1 MSNKQNIFFSQKQRE
16 EEKDQKDYYLNKSLK
31 ANNRYKSSKN
41 KDKISKNSNN
51 GDKVSKEHEEY
62 LKKVISTKRRIV
74 VTRALILVVFIALW
88 QIAASL
94 KWIDPFLTSSP
105 SRVIKSF
112 ISLYEDGSLF
122 KHIGITCYE
131 TILGFSLGT
140 ILGALMAIILWSF
153 PLASKIL
160 DPYLVVLNALPK
172 VALAPIIIFWIG
184 NGMPAIIVIALLIS
198 VVTTVISVL
207 TGFNE
212 IDKEKIMLMNTF
224 RASKVQ
230 ILRYLIFPYSIPIF
244 ISALKINVGLSWVGV
259 IMGEFL
265 VAKDGLG
272 FLIVYGGQVAQLD
285 MVMMSIVILSAIAF
299 IMYEI
304 VAFAEKKLVKD
315 RN

>member
-1 MSNKQNIFFSQKQRE
+1 M
-16 EEKDQKDYYLNKSLK
+16 
-31 ANNRYKSSKN
+31 
-41 KDKISKNSNN
+41 
-51 GDKVSKEHEEY
+51 SKEHEIY
-62 LKKVISTKRRIV
+62 LNKVKKTKRKILITRI
-74 VTRALILVVFIALW
+74 LILVIFIALW
-88 QIAASL
+88 QIAANL

-105 SRVIKSF
+105 TRVIESF
-112 ISLYEDGSLF
+112 VSLYEGGGLI
-122 KHIGITCYE
+122 KHIAVTCYE

-140 ILGALMAIILWSF
+140 ILGSLIAVILWWSPF
-153 PLASKIL
+153 VSKIL

-184 NGMPAIIVIALLIS
+184 NGIPAIIVIALLIS
-198 VVTTVISVL
+198 VITTIISVL

-224 RASKVQ
+224 RATKIQ
-230 ILRYLIFPYSIPIF
+230 ILRYLIFPYSVPIL

-265 VAKDGLG
+265 VAKNGLG

-299 IMYEI
+299 IMYEVVAI
-304 VAFAEKKLVKD
+304 VENKLVKD
-315 RN
+315 RS

>member
-1 MSNKQNIFFSQKQRE
+1 MSNKQDSHLIKRQKETKASQRN
-16 EEKDQKDYYLNKSLK
+16 DYLNKNLK
-31 ANNRYKSSKN
+31 VNSKYERTNGEN
-41 KDKISKNSNN
+41 KI
-51 GDKVSKEHEEY
+51 SKEHEAY
-62 LKKVISTKRRIV
+62 LRTVISTKRKIV
-74 VTRALILVVFIALW
+74 VTRVLILVIFIILW
-88 QIAASL
+88 QTAASL

-112 ISLYEDGSLF
+112 ISLYEDGNLF

-140 ILGALMAIILWSF
+140 ILGSFMAIILWSF
-153 PLASKIL
+153 PLVSKIL

-184 NGMPAIIVIALLIS
+184 NGMSAIIVIALLIS
-198 VVTTVISVL
+198 VVTTIISVL

-212 IDKEKIMLMNTF
+212 IDTEKIMLMNTF
-224 RASKVQ
+224 GASKVQ

-265 VAKDGLG
+265 VAKNGLG

-304 VAFAEKKLVKD
+304 VAFVEKKLVQGKS
-315 RN
+315 

>member
-1 MSNKQNIFFSQKQRE
+1 MSKKHDIHLFK
-16 EEKDQKDYYLNKSLK
+16 KT
-31 ANNRYKSSKN
+31 
-41 KDKISKNSNN
+41 
-51 GDKVSKEHEEY
+51 DKVMNKLEMINETSIVTKEHEIY
-62 LKKVISTKRRIV
+62 LKKVKLTKRKIV
-74 VTRALILVVFIALW
+74 IARVLILVTFISLW

-112 ISLYEDGSLF
+112 VSLYENGSLF

-140 ILGALMAIILWSF
+140 ILGALMAIILWAF
-153 PLASKIL
+153 PFVSKIL

-198 VVTTVISVL
+198 VVTTIISVL

-224 RASKVQ
+224 RASKIQ
-230 ILRYLIFPYSIPIF
+230 ILRYLIFPYSIPIL

-265 VAKDGLG
+265 VAKNGLG

-285 MVMMSIVILSAIAF
+285 MVMMSIVILSIIAF
-299 IMYEI
+299 FMYEI
-304 VAFAEKKLVKD
+304 VAFAEKRLIKEKS
-315 RN
+315 

>member
-1 MSNKQNIFFSQKQRE
+1 MKQMSNKQDVYVDSTNE
-16 EEKDQKDYYLNKSLK
+16 
-31 ANNRYKSSKN
+31 NR
-41 KDKISKNSNN
+41 I
-51 GDKVSKEHEEY
+51 SKEHEVY
-62 LKKVISTKRRIV
+62 LKSVISTKRKIV
-74 VTRALILVVFIALW
+74 VTRILILVIFIAFW
-88 QIAASL
+88 QVAANL

-105 SRVIKSF
+105 SRVIKSLME
-112 ISLYEDGSLF
+112 IYQDGSLF

-131 TILGFSLGT
+131 TILGFTLGT
-140 ILGALMAIILWSF
+140 ILGGFIAIILWLF
-153 PLASKIL
+153 PFASKIL

-198 VVTTVISVL
+198 VITTIISVL

-212 IDKEKIMLMNTF
+212 IDKEKIMLMHTF
-224 RASKVQ
+224 RASKIQ

-265 VAKDGLG
+265 VAKNGLG

-285 MVMMSIVILSAIAF
+285 MVMMSIVILAVIAF

-304 VAFAEKKLVKD
+304 VAFTEKILVRD
-315 RN
+315 RS

>member
-1 MSNKQNIFFSQKQRE
+1 MFKK
-16 EEKDQKDYYLNKSLK
+16 K
-31 ANNRYKSSKN
+31 AIQEGKLT
-41 KDKISKNSNN
+41 
-51 GDKVSKEHEEY
+51 KEHELF
-62 LKKVISTKRRIV
+62 LKGVEKDRKWIAISRI
-74 VTRALILVVFIALW
+74 LILVIFVALW
-88 QIAASL
+88 QIAATF

-105 SRVIKSF
+105 VRVVESF

-122 KHIGITCYE
+122 KHIGVTCYE
-131 TILGFSLGT
+131 TILGFSLGE
-140 ILGALMAIILWSF
+140 IFGVLIAVILWWC
-153 PLASKIL
+153 PRVSKIL

-198 VVTTVISVL
+198 IITTIISVL

-212 IDKEKIMLMNTF
+212 IDREKIMLMNTF
-224 RASKVQ
+224 RATKLQ

-265 VAKDGLG
+265 VARNGLG

-285 MVMMSIVILSAIAF
+285 MVMMSIVILSIIAF

-304 VAFAEKKLVKD
+304 VAIMENKLI
-315 RN
+315 RNRD

>member
-1 MSNKQNIFFSQKQRE
+1 MEMAK
-16 EEKDQKDYYLNKSLK
+16 KSVNVSE
-31 ANNRYKSSKN
+31 ANN
-41 KDKISKNSNN
+41 I
-51 GDKVSKEHEEY
+51 SKEHEIY
-62 LKKVISTKRRIV
+62 LNKVKKTKRKILITRI
-74 VTRALILVVFIALW
+74 LILVIFIALW
-88 QIAASL
+88 QIAANL

-105 SRVIKSF
+105 TRVIESF
-112 ISLYEDGSLF
+112 VSLYEGGGLI
-122 KHIGITCYE
+122 KHIAVTCYE

-140 ILGALMAIILWSF
+140 ILGSLIAVILWWSPF
-153 PLASKIL
+153 VSKIL

-184 NGMPAIIVIALLIS
+184 NGIPAIIVIALLIS
-198 VVTTVISVL
+198 VITTIISVL

-224 RASKVQ
+224 RATKIQ
-230 ILRYLIFPYSIPIF
+230 ILRYLIFPYSIPIL

-265 VAKDGLG
+265 VAKNGLG

-299 IMYEI
+299 IMYEVVAI
-304 VAFAEKKLVKD
+304 VENKLVKD
-315 RN
+315 RS

>member
-1 MSNKQNIFFSQKQRE
+1 MAK
-16 EEKDQKDYYLNKSLK
+16 KSVNVSE
-31 ANNRYKSSKN
+31 ANNM
-41 KDKISKNSNN
+41 
-51 GDKVSKEHEEY
+51 SKEHEIY
-62 LKKVISTKRRIV
+62 LNKVKKTKRKILITRI
-74 VTRALILVVFIALW
+74 LILVIFIALW
-88 QIAASL
+88 QIAANL

-105 SRVIKSF
+105 TRVIESF
-112 ISLYEDGSLF
+112 VSLYEGGGLI
-122 KHIGITCYE
+122 KHIAVTCYE

-140 ILGALMAIILWSF
+140 ILGALIAVILWWSPF
-153 PLASKIL
+153 VSKIL

-184 NGMPAIIVIALLIS
+184 NGIPAIIVIALLIS
-198 VVTTVISVL
+198 VITTIIGVL

-224 RASKVQ
+224 RATKIQ
-230 ILRYLIFPYSIPIF
+230 ILRYLIFPYSIPIL

-265 VAKDGLG
+265 VAKNGLG

-299 IMYEI
+299 IMYEVVAI
-304 VAFAEKKLVKD
+304 VENKLVKD
-315 RN
+315 RS

>member
-1 MSNKQNIFFSQKQRE
+1 MEMAK
-16 EEKDQKDYYLNKSLK
+16 KSVNVSE
-31 ANNRYKSSKN
+31 ANNM
-41 KDKISKNSNN
+41 
-51 GDKVSKEHEEY
+51 SKEHEIY
-62 LKKVISTKRRIV
+62 LNKVKKIKRKILITRI
-74 VTRALILVVFIALW
+74 LILVIFIALW
-88 QIAASL
+88 QIAANL

-105 SRVIKSF
+105 TRVIESF
-112 ISLYEDGSLF
+112 VSLYEGGGLI
-122 KHIGITCYE
+122 KHIAVTCYE

-140 ILGALMAIILWSF
+140 ILGSLIAVILWWSPF
-153 PLASKIL
+153 VSKIL

-184 NGMPAIIVIALLIS
+184 NGIPAIIVIALLIS
-198 VVTTVISVL
+198 VITTIISVL

-224 RASKVQ
+224 RATKIQ
-230 ILRYLIFPYSIPIF
+230 ILRYLIFPYSVPIL

-265 VAKDGLG
+265 VAKNGLG

-299 IMYEI
+299 IMYEVVAI
-304 VAFAEKKLVKD
+304 VENKLVKD
-315 RN
+315 RS

>member
-1 MSNKQNIFFSQKQRE
+1 MSRE
-16 EEKDQKDYYLNKSLK
+16 PSVERKDGNWKEVNRK
-31 ANNRYKSSKN
+31 AKEG
-41 KDKISKNSNN
+41 KITI
-51 GDKVSKEHEEY
+51 EHEQF
-62 LKKVISTKRRIV
+62 LKNIKRRKREILIS
-74 VTRALILVVFIALW
+74 RILILVIFIVLW
-88 QIAASL
+88 QVAANQ

-105 SRVIKSF
+105 SRVVSSF

-122 KHIGITCYE
+122 KHIVVTCYE
-131 TILGFSLGT
+131 TILGFSLGE
-140 ILGALMAIILWSF
+140 ILGVLIAIILWWC
-153 PLASKIL
+153 PKVSKIL

-198 VVTTVISVL
+198 VITTIIGVL

-224 RASKVQ
+224 RASKLQ
-230 ILRYLIFPYSIPIF
+230 ILKYLIFPYSIPIF

-265 VAKDGLG
+265 VAKNGLG

-285 MVMMSIVILSAIAF
+285 MVMMSIVILSIIAF
-299 IMYEI
+299 FMYEI
-304 VAFAEKKLVKD
+304 VAVVEKKLVKD

>member
-1 MSNKQNIFFSQKQRE
+1 MLKKCKSAKEGNI
-16 EEKDQKDYYLNKSLK
+16 
-31 ANNRYKSSKN
+31 
-41 KDKISKNSNN
+41 
-51 GDKVSKEHEEY
+51 SKEHELY
-62 LKKVISTKRRIV
+62 IKNLKKTKRQIVISRI
-74 VTRALILVVFIALW
+74 LILVIFITLW
-88 QIAASL
+88 QIAATF

-105 SRVIKSF
+105 SRVIESF
-112 ISLYEDGSLF
+112 ISLYGDGSLF
-122 KHIGITCYE
+122 KHIGVTCYE
-131 TILGFSLGT
+131 TILGFSLGE
-140 ILGALMAIILWSF
+140 ILGVLIAIILWWC
-153 PLASKIL
+153 PRVSKIL

-198 VVTTVISVL
+198 VITTIISVL

-265 VAKDGLG
+265 VAKNGLG

-285 MVMMSIVILSAIAF
+285 MVMMSIVILSIIAF

-304 VAFAEKKLVKD
+304 VALIERKLVKD
-315 RN
+315 RS

>member
-1 MSNKQNIFFSQKQRE
+1 MIMGKNNDIH
-16 EEKDQKDYYLNKSLK
+16 LNKAGL
-31 ANNRYKSSKN
+31 
-41 KDKISKNSNN
+41 IS
-51 GDKVSKEHEEY
+51 DEHKKY
-62 LKKVISTKRRIV
+62 LKKVQNNKRKITISRIM
-74 VTRALILVVFIALW
+74 ILVIFIVLW
-88 QIAASL
+88 QIAAEL
-94 KWIDPFLTSSP
+94 KLIDPFLTSSP
-105 SRVIKSF
+105 SRVVKSF

-122 KHIGITCYE
+122 KHIGVTCYE

-140 ILGALMAIILWSF
+140 ILGVITAVILWWC
-153 PLASKIL
+153 PVISKIL

-198 VVTTVISVL
+198 IVTTIISVL
-207 TGFNE
+207 SGFNE
-212 IDKEKIMLMNTF
+212 IENEKIMLMKTF
-224 RASKVQ
+224 KASKLQ
-230 ILRYLIFPYSIPIF
+230 ILRYLIFPYSIPVF

-285 MVMMSIVILSAIAF
+285 TVMMSIVILSAIAF

-304 VAFAEKKLVKD
+304 VAAVQKKLTENK
-315 RN
+315 

>member
-1 MSNKQNIFFSQKQRE
+1 MSNKQDSHFSKRQKETKASQSN
-16 EEKDQKDYYLNKSLK
+16 DYLNKNLK
-31 ANNRYKSSKN
+31 VNSKYERTNGEN
-41 KDKISKNSNN
+41 KI
-51 GDKVSKEHEEY
+51 SKEHEAY
-62 LKKVISTKRRIV
+62 LRTVISTKRKIV
-74 VTRALILVVFIALW
+74 VTRVLILVIFITLW
-88 QIAASL
+88 QIAANL

-112 ISLYEDGSLF
+112 ISLYEDGNLF

-140 ILGALMAIILWSF
+140 ILGSLMAIILWSL
-153 PLASKIL
+153 PLVSKIL

-184 NGMPAIIVIALLIS
+184 NGMSAIIVIALLIS
-198 VVTTVISVL
+198 VVTTIISVL

-212 IDKEKIMLMNTF
+212 IDTEKIMLMNTF

-244 ISALKINVGLSWVGV
+244 ISALKINVGISWVGV

-265 VAKDGLG
+265 VAKNGLG

-304 VAFAEKKLVKD
+304 VAFVEKKLIQGI
-315 RN
+315 N

>member
-1 MSNKQNIFFSQKQRE
+1 MEMAKKSVNASEVNKM
-16 EEKDQKDYYLNKSLK
+16 
-31 ANNRYKSSKN
+31 
-41 KDKISKNSNN
+41 
-51 GDKVSKEHEEY
+51 SKEHEIY
-62 LKKVISTKRRIV
+62 LNKVNKTKRKIVITRI
-74 VTRALILVVFIALW
+74 LILVIFIALW
-88 QIAASL
+88 QIAANL

-105 SRVIKSF
+105 TRVIESF
-112 ISLYEDGSLF
+112 VSLYEGGGLI
-122 KHIGITCYE
+122 KHIAVTCYE

-140 ILGALMAIILWSF
+140 ILGSLIAVILWWSPF
-153 PLASKIL
+153 VSKIL

-184 NGMPAIIVIALLIS
+184 NGIPAIIVIALLIS
-198 VVTTVISVL
+198 VITTIISVL

-224 RASKVQ
+224 RATKIQ
-230 ILRYLIFPYSIPIF
+230 ILRYLIFPYSVPIL

-265 VAKDGLG
+265 VAKNGLG

-299 IMYEI
+299 IMYEVVAI
-304 VAFAEKKLVKD
+304 VENELVKD
-315 RN
+315 RS